1 MRVRF
6 GIKLNSQL
14 GLVQEQRASIVG
26 FLFKEED
33 RLRYDQAAAG
43 ELFRPRYQP
52 AGIWL
57 DVDDFEDSPIWEEA
71 LPYVQDAASDSR
83 AEQAKR
89 AKGLLLFDPVEAEFT
104 WRSSE
109 PHAVRRTGFP
119 LTHARF
125 LTSTSAQGQTIRTG
139 VTIDCARLEQQG
151 PLGMKDANFLRAA
164 CLVSVRKYIHE
175 ARVITTSYP
184 SPSIHNQFSL

>member
-6 GIKLNSQL
+6 TIKLNSNL
-14 GLVQEQRASIVG
+14 GLVQEQRASIVS

-33 RLRYDQAAAG
+33 QIRYEATAAG
-43 ELFRPRYQP
+43 ELFRPSYQP

-57 DVDDFEDSPIWEEA
+57 DVDEFQESPIWEEA
-71 LPYVQDAASDSR
+71 LPYVGDVGSESR

-89 AKGLLLFDPVEAEFT
+89 AKGLMLFEPVEAVFS

-109 PHAVRRTGFP
+109 THSVRRTGFP

-151 PLGMKDANFLRAA
+151 SLGMKDANYIRDAY
-164 CLVSVRKYIHE
+164 LVPIRK
-175 ARVITTSYP
+175 
-184 SPSIHNQFSL
+184 

>member
-6 GIKLNSQL
+6 AIKLNSKL
-14 GLVQEQRASIVG
+14 GLVQEQRASIVD

-33 RLRYDQAAAG
+33 RVRYQQTAAG

-57 DVDDFEDSPIWEEA
+57 DVDSFEDSPIWEEA

-89 AKGLLLFDPVEAEFT
+89 AKGLLLFDPVEAVFS

-109 PHAVRRTGFP
+109 THSVRRTGFP

-125 LTSTSAQGQTIRTG
+125 LTSTAAQGQTIRTG

-151 PLGMKDANFLRAA
+151 PLGLQDTNFLRAA
-164 CLVSVRKYIHE
+164 SLVPVWKCLH
-175 ARVITTSYP
+175 
-184 SPSIHNQFSL
+184 